1 MAVEAKGAHVLVVD
15 DEPLTAAGLTQ
26 YLILQKYQARAVH
39 SVRDALEAI
48 DKQMPDI
55 ILLDLVMPEEGGM
68 ELLAELR
75 QDPET
80 QTLPVIVT
88 SALKDTD
95 DIVGALRAGAND
107 YITKPV
113 DLQILLARVERHL
126 ALAEAMAGLARQTD
140 LQWQMTTGSEDPSGA
155 CNRKHLLDTL
165 ESEIHRSGRHNTPL
179 SLLVIELDKY
189 GGVSGEHGTAAA
201 DAMLRQFVESMAA
214 ALRRSD
220 RLCRA
225 DAHTFCA
232 VLPQTDEAGALR
244 AAEQIRQWMENIAFT
259 VDSKDVTS
267 TVSVGVVTLR
277 PDHEGG
283 SEAMITQGTQ
293 AMLEAKRQGKNRVAV
308 FGAEAAMNDQA
319 VQPA

>member
-1 MAVEAKGAHVLVVD
+1 
-15 DEPLTAAGLTQ
+15 
-26 YLILQKYQARAVH
+26 
-39 SVRDALEAI
+39 
-48 DKQMPDI
+48 
-55 ILLDLVMPEEGGM
+55 MPEEGGM

-126 ALAEAMAGLARQTD
+126 ALAEAMTGLARQSE
-140 LQWQMTTGSEDPSGA
+140 LQWQMTSAGEDPSGV

-165 ESEIHRSGRHNTPL
+165 ECEIHRSGRHNTSL
-179 SLLVIELDKY
+179 SLLVIELDHY
-189 GGVSGEHGTAAA
+189 GGITGEHGPAAA
-201 DAMLRQFVESMAA
+201 DSVLRQFVESMSG

-232 VLPQTDEAGALR
+232 VLPQTDESGALR

-259 VDSKDVTS
+259 VDSQDVTT
-267 TVSVGVVTLR
+267 TVSIGVASLR
-277 PDHEGG
+277 PEHQGG
-283 SEAMITQGTQ
+283 AEMLITQATQ
-293 AMLEAKRQGKNRVAV
+293 AMVEAKRAGQNRVFVYNPDGQPRPAN
-308 FGAEAAMNDQA
+308 EQEA
-319 VQPA
+319 VQQA

>member
-1 MAVEAKGAHVLVVD
+1 MAVSPKAANVLVVD

-26 YLILQKYQARAVH
+26 YLELQGYRARSAN
-39 SVRDALEAI
+39 SVREAIEAI
-48 DKQMPDI
+48 DKQMPEI

-126 ALAEAMAGLARQTD
+126 ALAQAMAGLARQTD
-140 LQWQMTTGSEDPSGA
+140 LQWQMAAGQEDPSGA
-155 CNRKHLLDTL
+155 CNRKHLMETL
-165 ESEIHRSGRHNTPL
+165 ESEIHRSGRHGTPL
-179 SLLVIELDKY
+179 SLLVIELDQY
-189 GGVSGEHGTAAA
+189 NGVSGEHGIAAA

-225 DAHTFCA
+225 EATTFCA
-232 VLPQTDEAGALR
+232 VLPQTDEAGALQ

-267 TVSVGVVTLR
+267 TVSIGVASLR
-277 PDHEGG
+277 ADHEGG
-283 SEAMITQGTQ
+283 AEALVTQGTQ
-293 AMLEAKRQGKNRVAV
+293 AMLDAKRQGQNRVAV
-308 FGAEAAMNDQA
+308 FGAESASSEA
-319 VQPA
+319 VQQA